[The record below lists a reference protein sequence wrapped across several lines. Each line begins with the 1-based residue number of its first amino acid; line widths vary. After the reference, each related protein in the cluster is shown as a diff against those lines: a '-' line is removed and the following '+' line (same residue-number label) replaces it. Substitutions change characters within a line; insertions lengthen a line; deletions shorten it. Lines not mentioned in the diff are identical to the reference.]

1 MVYFPCVPVKR
12 KIMIWILEFMIILYL
27 WQIAVPTTTGMVV
40 WSVTRV
46 IWKSLTLSLKIT
58 FKLGNLESL
67 TLTLPGSIWL
77 VLMNRWGLCISCYT
91 WSHPPD
97 PGSCPHLGSQ
107 QSGPRDLGDPALRT
121 RHSDKIRGSRSFSQL
136 DSIVSQMKLN
146 TKCLCLTALNLVM

>member
-58 FKLGNLESL
+58 FKLGKSRITHFDFTWKHLASIDEQVRYMHFLLHLVPSSWPWQ
-67 TLTLPGSIWL
+67 LPPSGI
-77 VLMNRWGLCISCYT
+77 T
-91 WSHPPD
+91 TEWST
-97 PGSCPHLGSQ
+97 
-107 QSGPRDLGDPALRT
+107 GPRRPCIEDATLRQNT
-121 RHSDKIRGSRSFSQL
+121 RVTIIFSTGLYSFS
-136 DSIVSQMKLN
+136 DE
-146 TKCLCLTALNLVM
+146 TEY